1 MLPFRIIFFLPSL
14 VDALNIFSDYLI
26 DGLDGILHVQPVKKP
41 SNLFRTLAVKTQIRA
56 SISVQQF
63 LPGARLRCHASLTG
77 TKRGT
82 QRTGQLGLRCS
93 K

>member
-41 SNLFRTLAVKTQIRA
+41 SNLFRTLAVKTHIRA

-63 LPGARLRCHASLTG
+63 LPGDIWLRVHDVRPALKAG
-77 TKRGT
+77 ILLGGGKG
-82 QRTGQLGLRCS
+82 QRA
-93 K
+93 